1 MLNDKFMLSVYK
13 RRRMIYRYKYKRNT
27 IQFNLE
33 SEVRWLKRNH
43 YKPNTIKV
51 LRLLAT
57 SKENDLSDETLAKKL
72 KISLSTYKRAKA
84 ELMMA
89 GIAEVHKLNASYI
102 LILLGSNAINYNN
115 VTYEKKYHLK
125 MMNYVLTYLRLSTV
139 TKDDLIKFAESE
151 PNPFKPTDDAHVI
164 DRLPIDYDSFQHN
177 KKVFLDIALV
187 NIHLYNLWNPIP
199 DDII

>member
-1 MLNDKFMLSVYK
+1 
-13 RRRMIYRYKYKRNT
+13 MIYRYKYKRNT

-33 SEVRWLKRNH
+33 SEVKWLKRNH

-72 KISLSTYKRAKA
+72 RISISTYKRSKA
-84 ELMMA
+84 ELVWA

-102 LILLGSNAINYNN
+102 LILLGSNAINYND
-115 VTYEKKYHLK
+115 VTYSKKYHFK
-125 MMNYVLTYLRLSTV
+125 MMNYVLTSLRLNTV
-139 TKDDLIKFAESE
+139 TKDDLIEFAESE
-151 PNPFKPTDDAHVI
+151 PNPLKLTNELYVRDK
-164 DRLPIDYDSFQHN
+164 LPKNYDSFQHN

-187 NIHLYNLWNPIP
+187 NVNLYNLWNPMP